1 MTLRNLLGAV
11 KRDRWPAGGVSARPR
26 PMKHVAIIGAG
37 PAGLMAA
44 EAALGTGARVDIY
57 DAMPSAGRK
66 FLMAGKSGL
75 NITHSEDEAVFR
87 TRYDAPDERL
97 AKMVDAFGPS
107 EIVKWMAGLGIE
119 AHVGSSGRVFPIGM
133 KASPLLRRW
142 LARLGE
148 AGAVLHTRH
157 RWTGW
162 NADGALTFETMTGQ
176 VAVKPDA
183 TVLALGGASWKRLG
197 SDGAWA
203 DLLAKRGVALE
214 PFAPSNCGFVVAWS
228 DKMRAHEGAPVKS
241 VSLSAHGQSVRGDF
255 VITRT
260 GIESGAVYPLAA
272 ALRRDLA
279 ADGRAVLMIDLLPE
293 AEEAALAA
301 RLAGAHPKD
310 SLSNRL
316 RKAVKIDGIKAALL
330 HEVTKGNAPREPE
343 ALARLL
349 KALPLVLTGTA
360 AMDTAI
366 STSGGVPWEALDD
379 GLMLKALPGVFC
391 AGEMIAWD
399 APTGG
404 YLLTAC
410 LATGRVVG
418 LAAGRM

>member
-1 MTLRNLLGAV
+1 
-11 KRDRWPAGGVSARPR
+11 
-26 PMKHVAIIGAG
+26 MKHIAIIGAG

-44 EAALGTGARVDIY
+44 EAALAEGARVDIY

-75 NITHSEDEAVFR
+75 NITHSEDEALFR
-87 TRYDAPDERL
+87 QRYDAPDVRL
-97 AKMVDAFGPS
+97 AAMVEAFGPS

-148 AGAVLHTRH
+148 SGAKLHTRH

-162 NADGALTFETMTGQ
+162 DDAGALVFETMTGR
-176 VAVKPDA
+176 VAVKADA
-183 TVLALGGASWKRLG
+183 VVLALGGASWKRLG

-203 DLLAKRGVALE
+203 NLLAARGVPLE
-214 PFAPSNCGFVVAWS
+214 PFAPSNCGFVVDWS
-228 DKMRAHEGAPVKS
+228 AKMAAHEGVPVKG

-255 VITRT
+255 VITKN

-272 ALRRDLA
+272 VLRRDLA
-279 ADGRAVLMIDLLPE
+279 KKRRAELTIDLLPE
-293 AEEAALAA
+293 TDEAALTA
-301 RLAGAHPKD
+301 RLAAQHPKD
-310 SLSNRL
+310 SFSNRL
-316 RKAVKIDGIKAALL
+316 RKAARIDGAKAALL
-330 HEVTKGNAPREPE
+330 FEVTKGSPPRDP
-343 ALARLL
+343 AGLARLI
-349 KALPLVLTGTA
+349 KALPLTLTGTA
-360 AMDTAI
+360 PMDTAI
-366 STSGGVPWEALDD
+366 STAGGVPWDALDD

-410 LATGRVVG
+410 LATGRV
-418 LAAGRM
+418 AGRGAAKSS

>member
-1 MTLRNLLGAV
+1 
-11 KRDRWPAGGVSARPR
+11 
-26 PMKHVAIIGAG
+26 MKHVAIIGAG

-44 EAALGTGARVDIY
+44 EAALAQGARVDIY

-75 NITHSEDEAVFR
+75 NITHSEDEAMFR
-87 TRYDAPDERL
+87 TRYDAPDKRL
-97 AKMVDAFGPS
+97 AGMVETFGPA

-148 AGAVLHTRH
+148 AGAQLHTGH

-162 NADGALTFETMTGQ
+162 DGDGALTFETVAGH
-176 VAVKPDA
+176 VAVKPEA
-183 TVLALGGASWKRLG
+183 VVLALGGASWKRLG

-203 DLLAKRGVALE
+203 ALLAKRGVALE
-214 PFAPSNCGFVVAWS
+214 PFAPSNCGFIVSWS
-228 DKMRAHEGAPVKS
+228 DKMCAHEGAPVKG

-255 VITRT
+255 VITRA
-260 GIESGAVYPLAA
+260 GIESGAVYPLAS
-272 ALRRDLA
+272 ALRRDIA
-279 ADGRAVLMIDLLPE
+279 ADGRAILTIDLLPE
-293 AEEAALAA
+293 TDEAALTA
-301 RLAGAHPKD
+301 RLAAAHPKD

-316 RKAVKIDGIKAALL
+316 RKAVKIDGVKAALL
-330 HEVTKGNAPREPE
+330 HEVTKGAAPREPD
-343 ALARLL
+343 ALASLL

-360 AMDTAI
+360 PMDTAI
-366 STSGGVPWEALDD
+366 STSGGVPWDALDD
-379 GLMLKALPGVFC
+379 SLMLKALPGVYC

-410 LATGRVVG
+410 LATGRV
-418 LAAGRM
+418 AGRAAPFFS

>member
-1 MTLRNLLGAV
+1 
-11 KRDRWPAGGVSARPR
+11 
-26 PMKHVAIIGAG
+26 MKHVAIIGAG

-44 EAALGTGARVDIY
+44 EAALVQGARVDIY

-87 TRYDAPDERL
+87 TRYDAPDARL
-97 AKMVDAFGPS
+97 AAMVEAFGPS

-148 AGAVLHTRH
+148 AGAKLHTRH

-162 NADGALTFETMTGQ
+162 DGGGALMFETMNGRIS
-176 VAVKPDA
+176 VKPDA
-183 TVLALGGASWKRLG
+183 AVLALGGASWRRLG
-197 SDGAWA
+197 SDGEWA
-203 DLLAKRGVALE
+203 HILAGRGVALE
-214 PFAPSNCGFVVAWS
+214 PFAPSNCGFLVQWS
-228 DKMRAHEGAPVKS
+228 AKMAGHEGAPVKGVTLS
-241 VSLSAHGQSVRGDF
+241 VRGQVVRGDF
-255 VITRT
+255 VITRA

-272 ALRRDLA
+272 ALRRDIA
-279 ADGRAVLMIDLLPE
+279 ADGRAVLTIDLLPE
-293 AEEAALAA
+293 ADEAALTA
-301 RLAGAHPKD
+301 RLAAAHPKD
-310 SLSNRL
+310 SLPNRL
-316 RKAVKIDGIKAALL
+316 RKAMKIDGAKAALL
-330 HEVTKGNAPREPE
+330 FEVTKGAPPREPE
-343 ALARLL
+343 ALARLI
-349 KALPLVLTGTA
+349 KALPLNLTGTA
-360 AMDTAI
+360 PMDTAI
-366 STSGGVPWEALDD
+366 STAGGVPWAALDE
-379 GLMLKALPGVFC
+379 GLMLKSLPGVHC

-410 LATGRVVG
+410 LATGRV
-418 LAAGRM
+418 AGRAAAN

>member
-1 MTLRNLLGAV
+1 
-11 KRDRWPAGGVSARPR
+11 
-26 PMKHVAIIGAG
+26 MKHVSIIGAG

-44 EAALGTGARVDIY
+44 EAALAGGARVDIY

-87 TRYDAPDERL
+87 ARYDAQDARL
-97 AKMVDAFGPS
+97 AAMVEAFGPS

-162 NADGALTFETMTGQ
+162 DGGGALVFETMSGRTS
-176 VAVKPDA
+176 VTPDA
-183 TVLALGGASWKRLG
+183 AVLALGGASWRRLG
-197 SDGAWA
+197 SDGEWA
-203 DLLAKRGVALE
+203 HILAGRGVVLE
-214 PFAPSNCGFVVAWS
+214 PFAPSNCGFLVQWS
-228 DKMRAHEGAPVKS
+228 AKMAAHEGAPVKGVALS
-241 VSLSAHGQSVRGDF
+241 VYGHTVRGDF
-255 VITRT
+255 VITRS

-272 ALRRDLA
+272 ALSRDIA
-279 ADGRAVLMIDLLPE
+279 ADGRAVLTADLLPE
-293 AEEAALAA
+293 ADEATLTA
-301 RLAGAHPKD
+301 RLAAAHPKD
-310 SLSNRL
+310 SLPNRL
-316 RKAVKIDGIKAALL
+316 RKAAKIDGAKAALL
-330 HEVTKGNAPREPE
+330 FEVTKGAPPREPE
-343 ALARLL
+343 ALARLI
-349 KALPLVLTGTA
+349 KALPLTLTGTA
-360 AMDTAI
+360 PMDTAI
-366 STSGGVPWEALDD
+366 STSGGVPWDALDE
-379 GLMLKALPGVFC
+379 GLMLKSSQGVYC

-410 LATGRVVG
+410 FATGRV
-418 LAAGRM
+418 AGRAAA

>member
-1 MTLRNLLGAV
+1 
-11 KRDRWPAGGVSARPR
+11 
-26 PMKHVAIIGAG
+26 MKHIAIIGAG

-44 EAALGTGARVDIY
+44 EAALEAGARVDIY

-75 NITHSEDEAVFR
+75 NITHSEDAAAFR
-87 TRYDAPDERL
+87 ARYDAPDARL
-97 AKMVDAFGPS
+97 AAMVEAFGPA
-107 EIVKWMAGLGIE
+107 EIVAWMAGHGIE
-119 AHVGSSGRVFPIGM
+119 AHVGSSGRVFPVGM

-148 AGAVLHTRH
+148 RGARLHTRH

-162 NADGALTFETMTGQ
+162 DGGALLFETPNEAVSMT
-176 VAVKPDA
+176 PDA
-183 TVLALGGASWKRLG
+183 VVLALGGASWKRLG

-203 DLLAKRGVALE
+203 DILARKGIALE
-214 PFAPSNCGFVVAWS
+214 PFAPSNCGFMADWS
-228 DKMRAHEGAPVKS
+228 AKMVPHEGAPVKG
-241 VSLSAHGQSVRGDF
+241 VSLSARGHSVRGDF

-279 ADGRAVLMIDLLPE
+279 NTGRAELTVDLLPDTD
-293 AEEAALAA
+293 EEKLTGRLAA
-301 RLAGAHPKD
+301 QHPKD

-316 RKAVKIDGIKAALL
+316 RKAARLDGAKAALL
-330 HEVTKGNAPREPE
+330 FEVTKGVLPRDAE
-343 ALARLL
+343 ALARLI
-349 KALPLVLTGTA
+349 KALPLTLTGTA
-360 AMDTAI
+360 PMDTAI
-366 STSGGVPWEALDD
+366 STAGGIVWDALDD
-379 GLMLKALPGVFC
+379 GLMLKALPGVYC

-410 LATGRVVG
+410 LATGRV
-418 LAAGRM
+418 AGRAAASVLLQSARSPTSI

>member
-1 MTLRNLLGAV
+1 
-11 KRDRWPAGGVSARPR
+11 
-26 PMKHVAIIGAG
+26 MKHVAIIGAG

-44 EAALGTGARVDIY
+44 EAALVQGARVDIY

-87 TRYDAPDERL
+87 ARYDAPDARL
-97 AKMVDAFGPS
+97 AAMVEAFGPS

-148 AGAVLHTRH
+148 AGAKLHTRH

-162 NADGALTFETMTGQ
+162 DDGGALMFETMRGRTS
-176 VAVKPDA
+176 VKPDA
-183 TVLALGGASWKRLG
+183 AVLTLGGASWRRLG
-197 SDGAWA
+197 SDGEWA
-203 DLLAKRGVALE
+203 HILEGMGVALE
-214 PFAPSNCGFVVAWS
+214 PFAPSNCGFLVQWS
-228 DKMRAHEGAPVKS
+228 AKMAGHEGAPVKGVDLS
-241 VSLSAHGQSVRGDF
+241 VHGQTVRGDF
-255 VITRT
+255 VITRS

-272 ALRRDLA
+272 ALRRDIA
-279 ADGRAVLMIDLLPE
+279 ADGRAVLVLDLLPE
-293 AEEAALAA
+293 ADEAALNA
-301 RLAGAHPKD
+301 RLAAAHPKD
-310 SLSNRL
+310 SLPNRL
-316 RKAVKIDGIKAALL
+316 RKAVKIDGAKAALL
-330 HEVTKGNAPREPE
+330 FEVTKGAPPREAD
-343 ALARLL
+343 ALARLI
-349 KALPLVLTGTA
+349 KALPLTLTGTA
-360 AMDTAI
+360 PMDSAI
-366 STSGGVPWEALDD
+366 STAGGVPWDALDE
-379 GLMLKALPGVFC
+379 GLMLKALPHVYC

-410 LATGRVVG
+410 LATGRV
-418 LAAGRM
+418 AGRAAAQSS

>member
-1 MTLRNLLGAV
+1 
-11 KRDRWPAGGVSARPR
+11 
-26 PMKHVAIIGAG
+26 MKHVAIIGAG

-44 EAALGTGARVDIY
+44 EAALAGGARVDIY

-87 TRYDAPDERL
+87 ARYDAPDARL
-97 AKMVDAFGPS
+97 AAMVEAFGPS
-107 EIVKWMAGLGIE
+107 EIVRWMAGLGIE

-148 AGAVLHTRH
+148 AGAQLHTRH

-162 NADGALTFETMTGQ
+162 DDGGALSFETMTGRVTVQ
-176 VAVKPDA
+176 ADAV
-183 TVLALGGASWKRLG
+183 VLALGGASWKRLG

-203 DLLAKRGVALE
+203 EMLAKRGVALE
-214 PFAPSNCGFVVAWS
+214 PFAPSNCGFLVQWS
-228 DKMRAHEGAPVKS
+228 AKMAAHEGAPVKG
-241 VSLSAHGQSVRGDF
+241 VTLSAHGQSVRGDF
-255 VITRT
+255 VITKA

-272 ALRRDLA
+272 AMRRDIA
-279 ADGRAVLMIDLLPE
+279 EVARAVITLDLLPE
-293 AEEAALAA
+293 ADEAALTA
-301 RLAGAHPKD
+301 RLAAQHPKD
-310 SLSNRL
+310 SLPNRL
-316 RKAVKIDGIKAALL
+316 RKAVKIDGAKAALL
-330 HEVTKGNAPREPE
+330 FEVTKGAPPREAE
-343 ALARLL
+343 ELARLI
-349 KALPLVLTGTA
+349 KALPLTLTGTA
-360 AMDTAI
+360 PMDSAI
-366 STSGGVPWEALDD
+366 STSGGVPWDALDE
-379 GLMLKALPGVFC
+379 GLMLKALPGVHC

-410 LATGRVVG
+410 LATGRV
-418 LAAGRM
+418 AGRAAAT

>member
-1 MTLRNLLGAV
+1 
-11 KRDRWPAGGVSARPR
+11 
-26 PMKHVAIIGAG
+26 MKHVVIIGAG

-44 EAALGTGARVDIY
+44 EAALAQGARVDIY

-75 NITHSEDEAVFR
+75 NITHSEDEALFR
-87 TRYDAPDERL
+87 QRYDAPDARL
-97 AKMVDAFGPS
+97 AAMVAAFGPS

-119 AHVGSSGRVFPIGM
+119 AHVGSSGRVFPGGK

-142 LARLGE
+142 LARLGQ
-148 AGAVLHTRH
+148 AGAALHTRH

-162 NADGALTFETMTGQ
+162 DETGALVFETMTGR
-176 VAVKPDA
+176 AGAEPDA

-203 DLLAKRGVALE
+203 EILARRGVALE
-214 PFAPSNCGFVVAWS
+214 AFAPSNCGFIADWS
-228 DKMRAHEGAPVKS
+228 DKMRAQEGAPVKG

-255 VITRT
+255 VITRS

-272 ALRRDLA
+272 ALRRDIA
-279 ADGRAVLMIDLLPE
+279 ADGRAVLVIDLLPE
-293 AEEAALAA
+293 ADEAALAA
-301 RLAGAHPKD
+301 RLAAAHPKD
-310 SLSNRL
+310 SFSNRL
-316 RKAVKIDGIKAALL
+316 RKAVKIDGVKAALL
-330 HEVTKGNAPREPE
+330 HEVTRGAAPRAPE
-343 ALARLL
+343 ALARLI
-349 KALPLVLTGTA
+349 KALPLMLTA
-360 AMDTAI
+360 AAPMDTAI
-366 STSGGVPWEALDD
+366 STAGGVPWDALDD
-379 GLMLKALPGVFC
+379 GLMLKTLPGVFC

-410 LATGRVVG
+410 LATGRV
-418 LAAGRM
+418 AGRAAVQETGS